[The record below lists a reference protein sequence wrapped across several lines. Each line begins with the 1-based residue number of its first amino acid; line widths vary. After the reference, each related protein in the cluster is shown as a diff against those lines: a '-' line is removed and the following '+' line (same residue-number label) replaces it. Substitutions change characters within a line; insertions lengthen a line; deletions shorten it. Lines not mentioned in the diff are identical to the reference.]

1 MRTHSLLLSLCTLV
15 ACASISGTQ
24 SFETTRQFTL
34 PDLGGVPSDAGM
46 QTIGA
51 VGTAGETS
59 FAASVLDD
67 VAELRERDHVDSADA
82 TVRVVSIRLSTDTTF
97 SGVAAVRVQ
106 LVTATGTVELCSR
119 TLTPDEQRASSISC
133 EVDHVV
139 DEAALQQSTN
149 SATPAQIGA
158 QLDVSAAAV
167 TATELRSVVTFE
179 VEVDVDASL

>member
-1 MRTHSLLLSLCTLV
+1 MRTHPLLLPLCTLV
-15 ACASISGTQ
+15 ACASISGAQ

-34 PDLGGVPSDAGM
+34 PDLAGIPSDAGT

-51 VGTAGETS
+51 VAAAGETS

-106 LVTATGTVELCSR
+106 LVTATGTIELCSR
-119 TLTPDEQRASSISC
+119 TLTPDEQRASNVRC
-133 EVDHVV
+133 EADHVM
-139 DEAALQQSTN
+139 DEATLQQST
-149 SATPAQIGA
+149 SSTTPAQIGA
-158 QLDVSAAAV
+158 QLDVTAAEV
-167 TATELRSVVTFE
+167 TAKQLRSVVTFE